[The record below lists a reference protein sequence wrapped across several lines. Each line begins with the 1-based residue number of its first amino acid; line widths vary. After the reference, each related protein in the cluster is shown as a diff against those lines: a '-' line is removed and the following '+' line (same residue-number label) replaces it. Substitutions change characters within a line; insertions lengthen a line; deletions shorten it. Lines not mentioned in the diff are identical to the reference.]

1 MGRRLKAYGLTAD
14 IGTVTTTG
22 AVSQTIVVTKSGT
35 LVGAKFSCVEALAVD
50 DTNYIT
56 FSALNKLQTGAGTTA
71 LLAATDPNTTKATGG
86 AALAAH
92 VPRTLTIHGTAANLA
107 VTEGDRIIC
116 TATVSGTLAGTKTLS
131 RMTLIINANG
141 Q

>member
-1 MGRRLKAYGLTAD
+1 MGRRLKCYGVTAD
-14 IGTVTTTG
+14 LGTVATTG
-22 AVSQTIVVTKSGT
+22 ATSATIIASKSGT

-71 LLAATDPNTTKATGG
+71 MLAATDPNTTKLTGG

-92 VPRTLTIHGTAANLA
+92 VPRALTIHGTAANLA

-116 TATVSGTLAGTKTLS
+116 TATVTGTLGGTKTLS
-131 RMTLIINANG
+131 RMTLLIDASG
-141 Q
+141 A